1 METWDGGL
9 RYTLRFAHSSL
20 SPAGKRKGE
29 GRDAILILEG
39 GQIMEQKVIIF
50 GKDG

>member
-1 METWDGGL
+1 MAAYAIHYVSL
-9 RYTLRFAHSSL
+9 ILHS
-20 SPAGKRKGE
+20 PRR
-29 GRDAILILEG
+29 GRGRVKDANAILILEG